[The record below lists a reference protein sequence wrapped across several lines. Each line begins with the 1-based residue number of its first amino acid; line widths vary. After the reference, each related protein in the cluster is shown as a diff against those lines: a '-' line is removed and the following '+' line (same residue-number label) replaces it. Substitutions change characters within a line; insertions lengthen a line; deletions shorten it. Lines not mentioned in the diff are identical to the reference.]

1 MEIYAKSSLTESQM
15 DTKLDIGCD
24 GLEIQLLGELVNG
37 EVGQYLLAKDVFELQ
52 QLKDYPV
59 SVVHSPI
66 LCHYGLAD
74 VNIENFACDEESVI
88 WAILAIFALLISL
101 YFIKIDLTPKIYKF
115 YCQKDIHQYKEIDAT
130 DNMTTIYCP
139 ICKKEKEIETKEWN
153 KMQADKKYPF
163 IVD

>member
-1 MEIYAKSSLTESQM
+1 MRCKNCGTILAEHNHKKSLCDDCQEDKKNQIGKIMEITVGMTITLILLF
-15 DTKLDIGCD
+15 TKNYF
-24 GLEIQLLGELVNG
+24 LLSFCFSIFFLI
-37 EVGQYLLAKDVFELQ
+37 KM
-52 QLKDYPV
+52 
-59 SVVHSPI
+59 I
-66 LCHYGLAD
+66 LSKYY
-74 VNIENFACDEESVI
+74 FCDEESVI

-115 YCQKDIHQYKEIDAT
+115 YCQKDIHQYKEINAT

-139 ICKKEKEIETKEWN
+139 IYKKEKEIETKEWN

>member
-74 VNIENFACDEESVI
+74 VNIENFACNDFELLNQVCYIANHFGEVQSKKVI
-88 WAILAIFALLISL
+88 VVIHSEFNLKNMIVVGVL
-101 YFIKIDLTPKIYKF
+101 PKVVNTLSYVLF
-115 YCQKDIHQYKEIDAT
+115 
-130 DNMTTIYCP
+130 
-139 ICKKEKEIETKEWN
+139 
-153 KMQADKKYPF
+153 KYPN
-163 IVD
+163 IEIAIENVTKTSVKPLALVMGI